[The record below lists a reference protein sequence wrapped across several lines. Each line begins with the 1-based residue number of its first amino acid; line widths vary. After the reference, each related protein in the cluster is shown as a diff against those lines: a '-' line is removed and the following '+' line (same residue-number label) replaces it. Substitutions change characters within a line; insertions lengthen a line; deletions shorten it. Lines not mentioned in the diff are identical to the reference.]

1 MFLEF
6 IILKKKKKKKN
17 ISLILVFFCLPI
29 AIHIYLVFLF
39 MIDYVDLLFYMFKC
53 MVYLFVH
60 PHNPIFMQTETIDLS
75 NQSNRSERSQRIF
88 RRSNVD
94 KSMHSLIDSDGL
106 PYVGQ
111 VGLLFFS
118 SSYFRTIFFFFAVM
132 VDHLPT
138 DFQMIRPNE
147 PYCCIYDEVTSS
159 TKTNRRKGSEPVIV
173 DYVAVDVKNEKR
185 LQKVIGYLSSQ

>member
-1 MFLEF
+1 
-6 IILKKKKKKKN
+6 
-17 ISLILVFFCLPI
+17 
-29 AIHIYLVFLF
+29 
-39 MIDYVDLLFYMFKC
+39 
-53 MVYLFVH
+53 MVYPFVH

-75 NQSNRSERSQRIF
+75 NKSNRSERSHRIF

-111 VGLLFFS
+111 VGLLFVS
-118 SSYFRTIFFFFAVM
+118 SSYFSTNFFTVM
-132 VDHLPT
+132 VDHLRT

-159 TKTNRRKGSEPVIV
+159 IKPNKRKGSEPVIV
-173 DYVAVDVKNEKR
+173 DYVAVDGKNKNR
-185 LQKVIGYLSSQ
+185 LQKVTVYLSSQ